1 MTAWETPRGRDGDV
15 LDERGVPWKSF
26 RENNVDAK
34 VEFYIYIYKKSER
47 ELMVRRGGSLT
58 RSVIGNW
65 HSRERGTR
73 EIFEKR
79 IIMESLKRRIEGW
92 FNKLE
97 RNWRTKGSLLPIA
110 SGNRDKVN
118 EKSSNEIQEVFRI
131 YTLWAVKSTREVF
144 VVGNAT
150 GLW

>member
-1 MTAWETPRGRDGDV
+1 
-15 LDERGVPWKSF
+15 
-26 RENNVDAK
+26 
-34 VEFYIYIYKKSER
+34 
-47 ELMVRRGGSLT
+47 
-58 RSVIGNW
+58 
-65 HSRERGTR
+65 
-73 EIFEKR
+73 
-79 IIMESLKRRIEGW
+79 MESLKRRIEGW

-150 GLW
+150 GL